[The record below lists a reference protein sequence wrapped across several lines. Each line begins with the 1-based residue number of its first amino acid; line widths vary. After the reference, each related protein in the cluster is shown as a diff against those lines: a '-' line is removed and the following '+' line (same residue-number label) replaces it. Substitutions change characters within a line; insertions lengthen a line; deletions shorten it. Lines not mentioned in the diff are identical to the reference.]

1 MISVLNDIK
10 AQIRSAAHGG
20 DKLAIHGGGSKTFYG
35 EALLGQPLDVSAY
48 QGIVAYEPSEL
59 YLSARCGTPLLDI
72 EQALAEKGQ
81 MLAFEAPHF
90 AGATAGGCVASA
102 LAGPRRAYSGA
113 VRDYV
118 LGLKLIDGHGDL
130 LSFGG
135 QVMKNVAGFDVSRFV
150 VGSLGCLG
158 VIAEVTFKLV
168 PLPAAEATLQFDC
181 SAAEAIDWLNRWAG
195 QPLPLSASAWFAGRL
210 RLRLSGAQP
219 AVAAAVARLGGE
231 QIDATDFWLTL
242 REQTLPLFG
251 APRLW
256 RLALPPT
263 TPPLALPGEQL
274 IEWGGGLRW
283 LASTAAA
290 DGIRA
295 VVQAA
300 GGHATLYRGAAA
312 AEPVFQPL
320 PAPLLALQQRLK
332 HQFDPHLV
340 FNPGRI
346 YREL

>member
-102 LAGPRRAYSGA
+102 LAGPRRAYAGS

-118 LGLKLIDGHGDL
+118 LGLKLIDGHGEEL
-130 LSFGG
+130 RFGG

-158 VIAEVTFKLV
+158 VISEVTFKLA
-168 PLPAAEATLQFDC
+168 PLPVAETTLRFELDQAA
-181 SAAEAIDWLNRWAG
+181 AINKLNRLAG
-195 QPLPLSASAWFAGRL
+195 QPLPLSASAWLEGQL
-210 RLRLSGAQP
+210 WLRLSGAEP
-219 AVAAAVARLGGE
+219 AVDAARAQLGGE
-231 QIDATDFWLTL
+231 ALPGAAIWGAL
-242 REQTLPLFG
+242 REQTLPLFA
-251 APRLW
+251 APRVW
-256 RLALPPT
+256 RLSLPST
-263 TPPLALPGEQL
+263 AAPLPLPGPQI
-274 IEWGGGLRW
+274 IEWGGALRW
-283 LASTAAA
+283 LVSDA
-290 DGIRA
+290 DAGHIRQL
-295 VVQAA
+295 VSLA
-300 GGHATLYRGAAA
+300 GGHTTLYRGAA
-312 AEPVFQPL
+312 PGQVFQPL
-320 PAPLLALQQRLK
+320 APALLKLQQRLK
-332 HQFDPHLV
+332 QQFDPHLI
-340 FNPGRI
+340 FNPGRM
-346 YREL
+346 YPEL